1 MTRFLGIFTP
11 CRGSQ
16 RVSLSTKIEQEWN
29 CLFFSMSTLQRIILD
44 RAILSR
50 NLQVTSTIFSWYLL
64 QQTLF
69 PNVSYKCIVFQALQ
83 YTLLRTISTYKYYY
97 LSMYPKNIECTLYVI
112 YLLRWFKT
120 LWSYLIAF
128 LCNLWGYTS
137 CYPMSHFRR
146 RNKKFF
152 QALFLPLYCYPLKGF
167 V

>member
-1 MTRFLGIFTP
+1 
-11 CRGSQ
+11 
-16 RVSLSTKIEQEWN
+16 
-29 CLFFSMSTLQRIILD
+29 MSTLQRIILD

-128 LCNLWGYTS
+128 FMQFMRLYKLL
-137 CYPMSHFRR
+137 SHVPFQ
-146 RNKKFF
+146 KKEQKVFSR
-152 QALFLPLYCYPLKGF
+152 AVPTIILLSIERICLGLELKTLLLLECDSHSF
-167 V
+167 IHWDC